1 MSYLQGLKEFLF
13 KSNVVELAVGVVI
26 GIAFGNVVRAFV
38 VDFITPLIAAIGGK
52 PNFANLSF
60 TLNSSTFLYGDFINV
75 FLTFLIIGLVVYSA
89 IIYPMELTRKKTVTD
104 KTCFECKS
112 TIPLLATKCKF
123 CCSVHYN

>member
-104 KTCFECKS
+104 NQV
-112 TIPLLATKCKF
+112 LN
-123 CCSVHYN
+123 YNV